1 MTFRFY
7 LFIMTLATVAAWIAW
22 VIVINAIDPVRA
34 GVLGFILFFVTL
46 AIALIGSLSILGIG
60 IRVWLRP
67 EGSIAR
73 QTSRSVRHAV
83 LLTLLFSLS
92 LLLASNGLLRWWIVL
107 LTVFTITLAELAFIT
122 HEKVR

>member
-92 LLLASNGLLRWWIVL
+92 LLLASNGLLRW
-107 LTVFTITLAELAFIT
+107 
-122 HEKVR
+122 